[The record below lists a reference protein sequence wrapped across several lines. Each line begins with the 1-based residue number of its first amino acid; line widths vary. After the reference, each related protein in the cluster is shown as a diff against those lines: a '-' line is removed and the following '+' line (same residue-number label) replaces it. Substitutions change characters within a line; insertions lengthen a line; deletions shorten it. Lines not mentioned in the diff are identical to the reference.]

1 MNTNGAESLAVVR
14 LVDRILEVEPSA
26 RRSSPGSPTSLKEA
40 NQARLIEALQFSGT
54 MTQAELSRFTGL
66 APSTVSNIVRELTA
80 SGLLR
85 VSPTVSHGRTAQAVR
100 LSRGAGVLVA
110 ADFGHRHLTV
120 AVADLAYEVLAEE
133 RVTLEWDHRVHDGLA
148 EIDRIMDSLLPTL
161 GLARELVVGVGMGLP
176 APIDV
181 RTGEVGAPSQLPG
194 WVGVDAAALAT
205 EKLGVPVRVDND
217 ANLGA
222 LAEDR
227 WGAGRGAE
235 NVAYLKLSDGVG
247 SGLVIRGELY
257 QGSIGTAGE
266 IGHATMNEFGALC
279 RCGNRGCLETL
290 VGTPALLSQLAP
302 THGTALSIADVV
314 RLAQGGD
321 VACRRVLEDAGH
333 HVGVAVAN
341 LANIFNPD
349 RIIVGGELA
358 RAEGLIVE
366 SMRRTLKRQG
376 IPSAA
381 QAVQLVMA
389 ELGSRS
395 QLLGALVI
403 ASGGASPA
411 VLEAARASVGLAD
424 PGAGQSS
431 AS

>member
-1 MNTNGAESLAVVR
+1 V
-14 LVDRILEVEPSA
+14 
-26 RRSSPGSPTSLKEA
+26 SPGSPASLKEA
-40 NQARLIEALQFSGT
+40 NQARLIDALRFTGS

-66 APSTVSNIVRELTA
+66 APSTVSNIVRELTV

-100 LSRGAGVLVA
+100 LARGAGLLVA
-110 ADFGHRHLTV
+110 ADFGHRHLSV
-120 AVADLAYEVLAEE
+120 AVADLGYEILAER
-133 RVTLEWDHRVHDGLA
+133 RVELDWDHRVRDGL
-148 EIDRIMDSLLPTL
+148 DRVDTITDELLDEL
-161 GLARELVVGVGMGLP
+161 GLGRELVVGVGMGLP
-176 APIDV
+176 APIDA

-205 EKLGVPVRVDND
+205 ERLGVPVRADND

-247 SGLVIRGELY
+247 AGLVIRGELY
-257 QGSIGTAGE
+257 QGAIGTAGE
-266 IGHATMNEFGALC
+266 IGHATINEFGALC

-290 VGTPALLSQLAP
+290 AGAPALLRQLAP
-302 THGTALSIADVV
+302 MHGDSLSVARMVE
-314 RLAQGGD
+314 LAQNGD
-321 VACRRVLEDAGH
+321 MPCRRVLEDAGH

-341 LANIFNPD
+341 LCNIFNPD
-349 RIIVGGELA
+349 RIVVGGELA
-358 RAEGLIVE
+358 RAGGLLVGPMERAIK
-366 SMRRTLKRQG
+366 RRG

-381 QAVQLVMA
+381 QAVEVVMA

-403 ASGGASPA
+403 ASAGASAA
-411 VLEAARASVGLAD
+411 VLAAAS
-424 PGAGQSS
+424 GAGDRPVTPQPSHCAEWS
-431 AS
+431 NVTKM

>member
-1 MNTNGAESLAVVR
+1 MHANCRFRLPLVR
-14 LVDRILEVEPSA
+14 VLDSIPEVEPSA

-40 NQARLIEALQFSGT
+40 NQARLVEALRFSGT

-66 APSTVSNIVRELTA
+66 APSTVSNIVRELTS

-85 VSPTVSHGRTAQAVR
+85 VSPTVSHGRMAQAVR
-100 LSRGAGVLVA
+100 LSRGAGVLVG

-120 AVADLAYEVLAEE
+120 AVADLAYEILAEE
-133 RVTLEWDHRVHDGLA
+133 RVGLEWDHGVRDGLA
-148 EIDRIMDSLLPTL
+148 TVKEILGRQLAGL
-161 GLARELVVGVGMGLP
+161 GLNRELVVGVGMGLP

-194 WVGVDAAALAT
+194 WVGVDAAAVAAET
-205 EKLGVPVRVDND
+205 LGLPVGVDND

-247 SGLVIRGELY
+247 AGLVIRGELY

-266 IGHATMNEFGALC
+266 IGHATINEFGPLC
-279 RCGNRGCLETL
+279 RCGHRGCLETL
-290 VGTPALLSQLAP
+290 VGTPALLAQLAP
-302 THGTALSIADVV
+302 THGTELSVADVV
-314 RLAQGGD
+314 RLAEGGD

-341 LANIFNPD
+341 LCNIFNPD
-349 RIIVGGELA
+349 RVIVGGELA
-358 RAEGLIVE
+358 QAGALIVE
-366 SMRRTLKRQG
+366 SMQRAVQRQG
-376 IPSAA
+376 IPGAA
-381 QAVQLVMA
+381 RAVRIVLA
-389 ELGSRS
+389 ELGARS
-395 QLLGALVI
+395 QLLGALSI
-403 ASGGASPA
+403 AADQVSATPLAATKPAAS
-411 VLEAARASVGLAD
+411 
-424 PGAGQSS
+424 
-431 AS
+431 

>member
-1 MNTNGAESLAVVR
+1 
-14 LVDRILEVEPSA
+14 
-26 RRSSPGSPTSLKEA
+26 LKEA
-40 NQARLIEALQFSGT
+40 NQARLIDALRFAGS

-66 APSTVSNIVRELTA
+66 APSTVSNIVRELTV

-85 VSPTVSHGRTAQAVR
+85 VSPTVSRGRTAQAVR
-100 LSRGAGVLVA
+100 LARGAGLLVA

-120 AVADLAYEVLAEE
+120 AVADLGYEILAER
-133 RVTLEWDHRVHDGLA
+133 RVELGWDHRVRDGLDRVDAITDELLA
-148 EIDRIMDSLLPTL
+148 EL
-161 GLARELVVGVGMGLP
+161 GLGRELVVGVGMGLP

-205 EKLGVPVRVDND
+205 ERLGVPVRADND

-247 SGLVIRGELY
+247 AGLVIRGELY
-257 QGSIGTAGE
+257 QGAIGTAGE
-266 IGHATMNEFGALC
+266 IGHATINEFGALC

-290 VGTPALLSQLAP
+290 VGAPALLGQLAP
-302 THGTALSIADVV
+302 MHGDGLTVAGMVE
-314 RLAQGGD
+314 LAQGGD
-321 VACRRVLEDAGH
+321 MPSRRVLEDAGH

-341 LANIFNPD
+341 LCNIFNPD
-349 RIIVGGELA
+349 RIVVGGELA
-358 RAEGLIVE
+358 RAGGLLVE
-366 SMRRTLKRQG
+366 PMERAIKRRG

-381 QAVQLVMA
+381 QAVEVVMA
-389 ELGSRS
+389 ELGARS

-403 ASGGASPA
+403 ASAGASTA
-411 VLEAARASVGLAD
+411 ILAAAA
-424 PGAGQSS
+424 GAED
-431 AS
+431 